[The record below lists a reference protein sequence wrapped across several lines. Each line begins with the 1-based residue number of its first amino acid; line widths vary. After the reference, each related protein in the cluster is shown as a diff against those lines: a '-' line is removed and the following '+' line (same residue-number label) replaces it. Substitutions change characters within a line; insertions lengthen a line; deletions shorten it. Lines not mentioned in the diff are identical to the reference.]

1 MQKWYISNIL
11 LNLRIF
17 YDEIMIYTK
26 QIGLSD
32 LGRIS
37 NNQSLSNFD
46 NNIIVGQIQKE
57 DRLFIPD
64 IFPVRTSVMI
74 FMIVEEGILHAE
86 LDYTAHSMSKGSFL
100 IILPE
105 HIVQR
110 IEVSD
115 DFKAKVL
122 FVDQQY
128 FSNVEENRRRIY
140 HASFLNIRKNPGLL
154 LSESERSVIYQC
166 YERIGQ
172 KIAQQGHHH
181 REEMVKIL
189 LIECMLEVENILIEH
204 NYGLESKEISRQEYL
219 MYNFFQLLQENGKH
233 EHQVVFYADKLSVTT
248 QYLASVL
255 GQLTGRS
262 TRDWIA
268 EALIIEAKILL
279 KYSEQSMQQ
288 ITDTL
293 NFCDPSAFGKFF
305 RNQTRIT
312 PFQYRKQ
319 YLTNSFSL

>member
-1 MQKWYISNIL
+1 
-11 LNLRIF
+11 
-17 YDEIMIYTK
+17 MIYTK

-32 LGRIS
+32 LGIT
-37 NNQSLSNFD
+37 NYKLALCNFD
-46 NNIIVGQIQKE
+46 NNIVVGGIQKG
-57 DRLFIPD
+57 DISLIPEM
-64 IFPVRTSVMI
+64 FPVRTSVMI
-74 FMIVEEGILHAE
+74 FIIVKEGTLLAE
-86 LDYTAHSMSKGSFL
+86 LDYTAHSMNKDAFI

-105 HIVQR
+105 HIVQK

-115 DFKAKVL
+115 DFKAHIL
-122 FVDQQY
+122 IVDQQY
-128 FSNVEENRRRIY
+128 FSSVEENRRRIY
-140 HASFLNIRKNPGLL
+140 HASFLNIRRNPGLL
-154 LSESERSVIYQC
+154 LSEKEVSVVSEC
-166 YERIGQ
+166 YERIKQ
-172 KIAQQGHHH
+172 KIIQQGHHH
-181 REEMVKIL
+181 REEIIKIH

-204 NYGLESKEISRQEYL
+204 DYGLESKEISRQEYL
-219 MYNFFQLLQENGKH
+219 MYNFFQLLQENGKQ
-233 EHQVVFYADKLSVTT
+233 EHQVMFYADKLSVTS

-255 GQLTGRS
+255 RQLTGKS

-305 RNQTRIT
+305 RSQTGIT

-319 YLTNSFSL
+319 YLTNSFGSL